1 MTLRNPKIFGL
12 NVLSSLADVLDNEQS
27 LNSLNLSS
35 RDLNIIRGSQN
46 AGATSGDWISLSR
59 LTNPIYR
66 TLNRYSTESET
77 CLGILDT
84 KAGLERTLFGNLTIN
99 GILSGNAVRYRYV
112 DFAPNS
118 VGVSTVR
125 IADIST
131 SRVSAWSSSANPVV
145 ATSPISY
152 GAQVSVKSGGALQ
165 FGTQSGTSGPRLQ
178 TSLTAQAKEFDSEFP
193 TSKISCTIGGQT
205 VVLYAMKGIPLI
217 FTGFFRDLDA
227 SISLTSLINQTPA
240 SWKILETANAN
251 NFVNFANQGGTTSS
265 INFRSSISRERYIQ
279 FYYNPDNISG
289 ITLTSANIAELPA
302 VKLQNVTA
310 LNFSSNQL
318 RNFPD
323 FNSICSTDNPP
334 IKLQSLNL
342 ISNPL
347 SQSETENERKLNSN
361 VVNKIPTT
369 LRELYLGQTFFGSIT
384 QNIIANRFQQL
395 TVLNLARSSGG
406 PYFHPDNDDVNC
418 ELPNVSN
425 TCQSYNVYAND
436 FRAFGTTL
444 GISTSNVKDLTGLVS
459 LDLGSNYYLSGPFSI
474 ASGNNVIQSI
484 SSHSTGLELP
494 TGLAGKSSFTTLYH
508 YYCRNAGPLVDG
520 GGNYLY
526 ANCNS
531 LSTLYLYASNV
542 TGRLPKFTNAAL
554 SYLEL
559 RYTGLT
565 GGGQDNDETYVI
577 PEKTF
582 EKCTNMTHMLL
593 QSGNLL
599 LNKEI
604 HPNAFSYT
612 RNLSYLWYISYGR
625 TTGPIPNL
633 TSNEYL
639 RDLVLHYNNFSG
651 SMPNL
656 ASNPRIYYVDVTYNA
671 LSGSVPAF
679 KGLSNL
685 FQLYLYNNQFTS
697 LSTFENLGSLAYF
710 YAHNNQIAGEIPS
723 FAGCPN
729 LSYLILFNNLLTNY
743 KTGGLA
749 TNYNLRYLELSGN
762 LLTGQA
768 VNQIIA
774 DLLINY
780 NTVNRG
786 GVTVNLRGGNA
797 LPSGVALDSIDI
809 LRSKGWSIVFN

>member
-12 NVLSSLADVLDNEQS
+12 DVISSLADVRDKEES
-27 LNSLNLSS
+27 LRSLNLSS
-35 RDLNIIRGSQN
+35 RDLNIIRGSRN
-46 AGATSGDWISLSR
+46 AGATREDWISLSR

-66 TLNRYSTESET
+66 TLDRYRTESES
-77 CLGILDT
+77 CLGVLDT

-99 GILSGNAVRYRYV
+99 GILSGNAVRYRYL
-112 DFAPNS
+112 DGTGPGA
-118 VGVSTVR
+118 TVK

-152 GAQVSVKSGGALQ
+152 GAQVSIKSGGALQ

-178 TSLTAQAKEFDSEFP
+178 TSLTPQVKEFDSEFP

-227 SISLTSLINQTPA
+227 SISLTTLINGTSA
-240 SWKILETANAN
+240 SWKIVETGNAN

-302 VKLQNVTA
+302 VKLQNATA

-318 RNFPD
+318 RNFPNIN
-323 FNSICSTDNPP
+323 FIAPN
-334 IKLQSLNL
+334 LQSLNL

-361 VVNKIPTT
+361 VINKIPTT

-384 QNIIANRFQQL
+384 QNIIANRFAQL
-395 TVLNLARSSGG
+395 KVLNLSRGGG
-406 PYFHPDNDDVNC
+406 PYFHPDNDDANC

-425 TCQSYNVYAND
+425 NCESYTVYAND
-436 FRAFGTTL
+436 FRTFGATV
-444 GISTSNVKDLTGLVS
+444 GNNRNVKDLTNLVS
-459 LDLGSNYYLSGPFSI
+459 LDLGSNYYLSGSFSI

-494 TGLAGKSSFTTLYH
+494 TGLAGKNSFTTLYH
-508 YYCRNAGPLVDG
+508 YYCRSAGPLVV

-526 ANCNS
+526 ENCNS

-542 TGRLPKFTNAAL
+542 TGRLPKFTNSAL

-565 GGGQDNDETYVI
+565 GGSANNDETYVI

-582 EKCTNMTHMLL
+582 EKCTNLSYMLL

-599 LNKEI
+599 TTPI

-612 RNLSYLWYISYGR
+612 PNLYYLWYISYGR
-625 TTGPIPNL
+625 TTGSIPNL
-633 TSNEYL
+633 TSNSNLTY
-639 RDLVLHYNNFSG
+639 LVLHYNNFNG
-651 SMPNL
+651 PMPNL
-656 ASNPRIYYVDVTYNA
+656 ASNPNIHYVDVTYNA
-671 LSGSVPAF
+671 LSESVPAF
-679 KGLSNL
+679 KNL
-685 FQLYLYNNQFTS
+685 GNLYYLFLYNNQFTS
-697 LSTFENLGSLAYF
+697 LSTFQNLGYLAYF

-729 LSYLILFNNLLTNY
+729 LYYLILFNNLLTNY
-743 KTGGLA
+743 KSGALA
-749 TNYNLRYLELSGN
+749 TNYNLTYLDLSGN

-774 DLLINY
+774 DLLTNY

>member
-1 MTLRNPKIFGL
+1 MALRNPKIFGL
-12 NVLSSLADVLDNEQS
+12 NVLSSLADVLDKEQS

-59 LTNPIYR
+59 LTDPIYKSLDRYR
-66 TLNRYSTESET
+66 TQSDTY
-77 CLGILDT
+77 LGILDT
-84 KAGLERTLFGNLTIN
+84 KSGTERTLFGNLSIN

-112 DFAPNS
+112 DGTGA
-118 VGVSTVR
+118 GATVK

-131 SRVSAWSSSANPVV
+131 SRVSAWSSSASPVIES
-145 ATSPISY
+145 SPISY

-178 TSLTAQAKEFDSEFP
+178 TSLSAQIKEFASEFP

-217 FTGFFRDLDA
+217 FTGFFRNLDA
-227 SISLTSLINQTPA
+227 SISLTSLINNTPA
-240 SWKILETANAN
+240 SWKIIETANTN
-251 NFVNFANQGGTTSS
+251 NFVNFANRGGTTSS

-279 FYYNPDNISG
+279 FYYNPDNISR

-302 VKLQNVTA
+302 VKLQNATE

-323 FNSICSTDNPP
+323 FTFISPN
-334 IKLQSLNL
+334 LQSLNL

-347 SQSETENERKLNSN
+347 SQSEVENERKLNSN

-369 LRELYLGQTFFGSIT
+369 LRDLYLGRTFFGSIT
-384 QNIIANRFQQL
+384 QNIIADRFTQL
-395 TVLNLARSSGG
+395 RVLNLSRGAG
-406 PYFHPDNDDVNC
+406 PFFHPDNVDANC
-418 ELPNVSN
+418 ELPNVPNSCE
-425 TCQSYNVYAND
+425 TYTVRSND
-436 FRAFGTTL
+436 FRAFGITA
-444 GISTSNVKDLTGLVS
+444 GNNRNVRDLTNLVS
-459 LDLGSNYYLSGPFSI
+459 LDVGGNYYLSGTFSI

-484 SSHSTGLELP
+484 SSDSTGLALP
-494 TGLAGKSSFTTLYH
+494 TGLAGKNSFTTLNHSYG
-508 YYCRNAGPLVDG
+508 RSAGPLVV

-526 ANCNS
+526 ENCNS
-531 LSTLYLYASNV
+531 LSTLNLYASNV
-542 TGRLPKFTNAAL
+542 TGRLPKFTNSAL

-559 RYTGLT
+559 RITGLT
-565 GGGQDNDETYVI
+565 GGGPDNDETNVI

-582 EKCTNMTHMLL
+582 EKCTNLQYMLL

-599 LNKEI
+599 TSPI
-604 HPNAFSYT
+604 HPNAFSYSP
-612 RNLSYLWYISYGR
+612 NLYYLWYISSGR

-633 TSNEYL
+633 TSNSNLTY
-639 RDLVLHYNNFSG
+639 LVLHFNNFTG
-651 SMPNL
+651 TMPTL
-656 ASNPRIYYVDVTYNA
+656 SSNPNIFYVDVSYNA

-679 KGLSNL
+679 RNL
-685 FQLYLYNNQFTS
+685 GNLYYLFLYNNQFTS
-697 LSTFENLGSLAYF
+697 LSTFGNLSSLRFF
-710 YAHNNQIAGEIPS
+710 YAHNNKIAGEIPS

-729 LSYLILFNNLLTNY
+729 LFYLILFNNLLTSY

-749 TNYNLRYLELSGN
+749 TNYNLRYLDLSGN

-768 VNQIIA
+768 VNQIIE

-786 GVTVNLRGGNA
+786 GVTVNLRGNA

>member
-1 MTLRNPKIFGL
+1 MSLRNPKVFGL
-12 NVLSSLADVLDNEQS
+12 NVLTSLADVLDKEQS

-46 AGATSGDWISLSR
+46 VGATGGDWISLSR

-66 TLNRYSTESET
+66 ILDLNRFESNSY
-77 CLGILDT
+77 LGILDT
-84 KAGLERTLFGNLTIN
+84 KAGFERTLFGNLKIN
-99 GILSGNAVRYRYV
+99 GVLSGNAVRYRYV

-131 SRVSAWSSSANPVV
+131 SRVSAWSSVGV
-145 ATSPISY
+145 GTTVPISY

-165 FGTQSGTSGPRLQ
+165 FGTQSGTTGPRLQ
-178 TSLTAQAKEFDSEFP
+178 TSLSALPKEFDSEFP
-193 TSKISCTIGGQT
+193 TSEISCTIGGQT

-217 FTGFFRDLDA
+217 FTGFFRDLNA
-227 SISLTSLINQTPA
+227 SISLTSLISGTPA
-240 SWKILETANAN
+240 SWKIVETANAN
-251 NFVNFANQGGTTSS
+251 NFVNFANQGGITSS
-265 INFRSSISRERYIQ
+265 IQFRSSISRERYIQ
-279 FYYNPDNISG
+279 FYYNPDNIST
-289 ITLTSANIAELPA
+289 ITLTSANITELPA
-302 VKLQNVTA
+302 VKLQNATA

-318 RNFPD
+318 RNFPNIN
-323 FNSICSTDNPP
+323 FIAPT
-334 IKLQSLNL
+334 LQSLNL

-347 SQSETENERKLNSN
+347 SQSSVENERKLNSN

-384 QNIIANRFQQL
+384 QNIIADRFQQL
-395 TVLNLARSSGG
+395 TVLNLSRGGG
-406 PYFHPDNDDVNC
+406 PYFHPDNDDANC

-425 TCQSYNVYAND
+425 TCQTYTVRGND

-484 SSHSTGLELP
+484 NNYNTGLELP
-494 TGLAGKSSFTTLYH
+494 TGLEGKNSFTTLYH
-508 YYCRNAGPLVDG
+508 HYCRNAGPLVDG

-531 LSTLYLYASNV
+531 LSILYLYASNV
-542 TGRLPKFTNAAL
+542 TGRLPKFTNSAL
-554 SYLEL
+554 SYLDL
-559 RYTGLT
+559 RNTGLT
-565 GGGQDNDETYVI
+565 GGGPDNDETNVI

-582 EKCTNMTHMLL
+582 EKCTNLQYMLL
-593 QSGNLL
+593 QSGSLL
-599 LNKEI
+599 TTPI

-612 RNLSYLWYISYGR
+612 PNLYYLWYISGGR
-625 TTGPIPNL
+625 TTGSIPNL
-633 TSNEYL
+633 TSNANL
-639 RDLVLHYNNFSG
+639 TFLVLPSNNFTG
-651 SMPNL
+651 TMPTL
-656 ASNPRIYYVDVTYNA
+656 SSNPNIYYVDVSYNA

-679 KGLSNL
+679 KNLGNL
-685 FQLYLYNNQFTS
+685 FKLYLYNNQFTS
-697 LSTFENLGSLAYF
+697 LSTFGNLGSLTYF
-710 YAHNNQIAGEIPS
+710 YAHNNKIAGEIPS
-723 FAGCPN
+723 FAGCRN
-729 LSYLILFNNLLTNY
+729 LFYLILFNNLLTGY
-743 KTGGLA
+743 TSGGLA
-749 TNYNLRYLELSGN
+749 TNYNLRYLDLSGN

-774 DLLINY
+774 DLLTNY
-780 NTVNRG
+780 NAVKRG
-786 GVTVNLRGGNA
+786 GVTINLRGGNA

>member
-1 MTLRNPKIFGL
+1 MVLRNPKIFGL
-12 NVLSSLADVLDNEQS
+12 NVLSSLADVLDKEQS

-66 TLNRYSTESET
+66 TLDRYRTESET

-84 KAGLERTLFGNLTIN
+84 KAGLERTLFGNLKIN
-99 GILSGNAVRYRYV
+99 GILSGNAVRYRYL
-112 DFAPNS
+112 DGTG
-118 VGVSTVR
+118 VGATVK

-131 SRVSAWSSSANPVV
+131 SRVSAWSSSASPVTE
-145 ATSPISY
+145 TSPISY
-152 GAQVSVKSGGALQ
+152 GAQVSVKSGGSLQ

-178 TSLTAQAKEFDSEFP
+178 TSLTAQAKEFESEFP

-217 FTGFFRDLDA
+217 FTGFFRNLDA
-227 SISLTSLINQTPA
+227 SISLTTLINNTPA
-240 SWKILETANAN
+240 SWKIAETANTN
-251 NFVNFANQGGTTSS
+251 NFVNFANRGGTTSS

-302 VKLQNVTA
+302 VKLQNATA

-318 RNFPD
+318 RNFPNIN
-323 FNSICSTDNPP
+323 FIAP
-334 IKLQSLNL
+334 ILQSLNL
-342 ISNPL
+342 ISNPF

-361 VVNKIPTT
+361 VINKIPTT

-384 QNIIANRFQQL
+384 QNIIANRFAEL
-395 TVLNLARSSGG
+395 RVLNLSRGGG
-406 PYFHPDNDDVNC
+406 PYFHPDNDDANC
-418 ELPNVSN
+418 QLPNVSN
-425 TCQSYNVYAND
+425 TCETYTVANND
-436 FRAFGTTL
+436 FRSFGITA
-444 GISTSNVKDLTGLVS
+444 GNNRNVQDLTNLVS
-459 LDLGSNYYLSGPFSI
+459 LDVGGNYYLSGSFSI

-484 SSHSTGLELP
+484 NSYSNGLTLP
-494 TGLAGKSSFTTLYH
+494 TGLAGKNSFTTLYH
-508 YYCRNAGPLVDG
+508 YYCRNAGPLIVG
-520 GGNYLY
+520 GTYLY
-526 ANCNS
+526 ENCNS

-542 TGRLPKFTNAAL
+542 TGALPKFTNSAL

-565 GGGQDNDETYVI
+565 GGGPGDTANVI

-582 EKCTNMTHMLL
+582 EKCTNLSYMLL

-599 LNKEI
+599 TAPI

-612 RNLSYLWYISYGR
+612 PNLYYLWYISYGR
-625 TTGPIPNL
+625 TTGSIPNL
-633 TSNEYL
+633 TSNSNLTY
-639 RDLVLHYNNFSG
+639 LVLHFNNFTG
-651 SMPNL
+651 TMPNL
-656 ASNPRIYYVDVTYNA
+656 ASNPNIFYVDVSYNA

-679 KGLSNL
+679 RNL
-685 FQLYLYNNQFTS
+685 GNLYYLFLYNNQFTS
-697 LSTFENLGSLAYF
+697 LSTFGNLSSLAYF
-710 YAHNNQIAGEIPS
+710 YAHNNKIAGEIPS

-729 LSYLILFNNLLTNY
+729 LFYLILFNNLLTSY

-749 TNYNLRYLELSGN
+749 TNYNLRYLDLSGN

-774 DLLINY
+774 DLLTNY

-786 GVTVNLRGGNA
+786 GVTVNLRGNT
-797 LPSGVALDSIDI
+797 LPSGVALESIDI